1 METLACGK
9 WKHWGPFRTSELVRP
24 CLREWRPSSCP
35 SRSHGALGRKSPL
48 KRQGCVFVLGV
59 PTFFVVSKGNQT
71 ETVAPFWGSLKQDT
85 PSCCFCPQLLSP
97 FCRLPY
103 LTNIQDV
110 PIFEALAGKNVVIP
124 VLVCCYERSPQG
136 NHPKVGSRHLD
147 RKAKAGTT

>member
-110 PIFEALAGKNVVIP
+110 PIFEARGMLLSPCWFVVMKEAHKETTRKWVP
-124 VLVCCYERSPQG
+124 VILIEKQRREP
-136 NHPKVGSRHLD
+136 LD
-147 RKAKAGTT
+147 